1 MRPIRS
7 LLWIGSG
14 RGLSESGVTEAPELD
29 VTWVPALDD
38 ALSLPRVHFD
48 GLLLECGRP
57 SSLGPAIATL
67 SRWAGPTP
75 ILILLATHPA
85 PRPAAA
91 PASTA
96 GAIDAGAI
104 NATDATDATDVADV
118 ADGFDVADA
127 MAAVGAAGALE
138 CLDADD
144 AVEKAI
150 AAGAAAAL
158 WIDGR
163 RRGTGAG
170 AGLVSRVNEIL
181 DEIHE
186 RERAMRRAGRDAK
199 AGRSRIGGA
208 CSATIAASTP
218 ATASEARAPH
228 DGPITTTLP
237 TRRTALAAP
246 APTTPNTQ
254 PAPPGPNARSSAPAA
269 PASPVPPVPPA
280 RLVTASPSMRE
291 ILDLV
296 DRAATSPSTVLLTG
310 ETGAGKEVIARELHA
325 RSDRAAAPFVAINCA
340 AFPET
345 LLESELFGHVKGA
358 FTGADRARTGLFEA
372 AGAGTLFLDEIA
384 EMGLPLQAKLLR
396 VLQEREIRPVGGT
409 RVVAITCRIVA
420 ATNRVLAEEVHAG
433 HFREDLFYRLNVF
446 PIRIPPLRERRED
459 ILPLARHFIARHG
472 PREGKPDCHLSLA
485 AGQLLQSYA
494 WPGNVRELEN
504 EILRALM
511 MTTAGELITPKTLS
525 PKLVEIL
532 EPIAQGARS
541 DETLR
546 DALERVEAWM
556 IRRALGN
563 NAGRKARTARKL
575 GLTREGLYK
584 KMKRL
589 GIE

>member
-29 VTWVPALDD
+29 VTWVPGLDD

-48 GLLLECGRP
+48 GLLLECNRP
-57 SSLGPAIATL
+57 SSLGPTIATL

-75 ILILLATHPA
+75 ILVLLAMRPA
-85 PRPAAA
+85 PAPQTAAT
-91 PASTA
+91 PASGGDGPVA
-96 GAIDAGAI
+96 GTI
-104 NATDATDATDVADV
+104 AT
-118 ADGFDVADA
+118 FDDEE
-127 MAAVGAAGALE
+127 AVETALE
-138 CLDADD
+138 
-144 AVEKAI
+144 
-150 AAGAAAAL
+150 AGAAAAL
-158 WIDGR
+158 WIDGPP
-163 RRGTGAG
+163 RGTAMGS
-170 AGLVSRVNEIL
+170 GLVSRVNEIL

-186 RERAMRRAGRDAK
+186 RERAMRRADRDAQV
-199 AGRSRIGGA
+199 GRSRIGGS
-208 CSATIAASTP
+208 CST
-218 ATASEARAPH
+218 
-228 DGPITTTLP
+228 
-237 TRRTALAAP
+237 AP
-246 APTTPNTQ
+246 APAPQ
-254 PAPPGPNARSSAPAA
+254 SRPDLPA
-269 PASPVPPVPPA
+269 PPA
-280 RLVTASPSMRE
+280 RLVTASPAMRE

-296 DRAATSPSTVLLTG
+296 DRAAASPSTVLLTG

-325 RSDRAAAPFVAINCA
+325 RSDRAEAPFVAINCA

-358 FTGADRARTGLFEA
+358 FTGADRARAGLFEA

-409 RVVAITCRIVA
+409 RVVAIGCRILA

-532 EPIAQGARS
+532 EPIAQGARP
-541 DETLR
+541 DESLR